1 LTLMWVYVKKSYS
14 VGFNLMIVVR
24 IVIVMFV
31 EKTHESSLR
40 RAWHAYYANRF
51 EGVSNLF

>member
-1 LTLMWVYVKKSYS
+1 MCVYVKKSYS